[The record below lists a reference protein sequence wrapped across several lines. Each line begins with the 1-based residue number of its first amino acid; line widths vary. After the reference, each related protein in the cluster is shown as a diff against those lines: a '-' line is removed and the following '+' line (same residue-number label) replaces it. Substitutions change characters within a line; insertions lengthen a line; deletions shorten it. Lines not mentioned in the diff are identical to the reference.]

1 MVNSNIKQTP
11 SLKWESNY
19 TFTMLCATVLR
30 VSETE
35 LKADVYDIQEEFAV
49 KYRKKRLMV
58 CGGEGEEVLGS
69 EAGCSQAAPVLSGDK

>member
-1 MVNSNIKQTP
+1 MVNNIKQTP
-11 SLKWESNY
+11 ALKWESDY

-49 KYRKKRLMV
+49 KYRKKVNGLRRGSV
-58 CGGEGEEVLGS
+58 GE
-69 EAGCSQAAPVLSGDK
+69 